1 MMNFNLVVRLLLV
14 VSISSLF
21 YSFTNIKEQPY
32 VIVLGIAQDGG
43 APHAACDKVCCF
55 DKWNNPN
62 LHNKVSSIGIVDPI
76 SNEVWMVDASPD
88 FAEQLHLLSNNN
100 SRDLKGIF
108 LTHAHIGHYTGLMYL
123 GREGLG
129 GKNIMVYALK
139 RMARFLTKNG
149 PWDQLVKL
157 NNISIQT
164 ISNKEFVKLS
174 ENIFVIPIRVPHRDE
189 YSETVGYKIIGKS
202 KKILF
207 IPDIDK
213 WDEWKKSIIE
223 EVKLVDYAFIDGT
236 FYNGSELNRD
246 MREIPHPSIEET
258 LQLFSNQPLAER
270 NKIYFIHINHTNPI
284 LTNKNGIRDLVES
297 LGFNIAERGLKFKLD

>member
-1 MMNFNLVVRLLLV
+1 MKL
-14 VSISSLF
+14 SSLSF
-21 YSFTNIKEQPY
+21 SLIFLVFFSYSQTIESDYIQ
-32 VIVLGIAQDGG
+32 VLGIVQDAGY
-43 APHAACDKVCCF
+43 PHIGCEKDCCKVVSPGDYFVSCLGLVDKTNNKRYLF
-55 DKWNNPN
+55 DATPDIHNQIN
-62 LHNKVSSIGIVDPI
+62 LLEKFP
-76 SNEVWMVDASPD
+76 DANLID
-88 FAEQLHLLSNNN
+88 
-100 SRDLKGIF
+100 GIF

-174 ENIFVIPIRVPHRDE
+174 ENIFVIPIKVPHRDE

>member
-1 MMNFNLVVRLLLV
+1 MK
-14 VSISSLF
+14 SSSLSF
-21 YSFTNIKEQPY
+21 SLIFLVFFSYSQTIESDYIQ
-32 VIVLGIAQDGG
+32 VLGIVQDAGY
-43 APHAACDKVCCF
+43 PHIGCEKDCCKVVSPGDYFVSCLGLVDKTNNKRYLF
-55 DKWNNPN
+55 DATPDIHNQIN
-62 LHNKVSSIGIVDPI
+62 LLEKFPEANLID
-76 SNEVWMVDASPD
+76 
-88 FAEQLHLLSNNN
+88 
-100 SRDLKGIF
+100 GIF

>member
-1 MMNFNLVVRLLLV
+1 MKL
-14 VSISSLF
+14 SILYFMFFFSPLF
-21 YSFTNIKEQPY
+21 TYSQTSESDYIQ
-32 VIVLGIAQDGG
+32 VLGIVQDAGY
-43 APHAACDKVCCF
+43 PHIGCEKDCCKAVSPGDYFVSCLGLVDKTNNKRYLF
-55 DKWNNPN
+55 DATPDIHNQLN
-62 LHNKVSSIGIVDPI
+62 LLEKFSDANLVD
-76 SNEVWMVDASPD
+76 
-88 FAEQLHLLSNNN
+88 
-100 SRDLKGIF
+100 GIF

-129 GKNIMVYALK
+129 GKSIMVYALK
-139 RMARFLTKNG
+139 RMSRFLTKNG

-236 FYNGSELNRD
+236 FYNGTELNRD

-258 LQLFSNQPLAER
+258 LQLFSNQPVAER

-284 LTNKNGIRDLVES
+284 LTNKNGIRDLVEG
-297 LGFNIAERGLKFKLD
+297 LGFNIAQRGLKFKLD

>member
-1 MMNFNLVVRLLLV
+1 MKL
-14 VSISSLF
+14 SSLSF
-21 YSFTNIKEQPY
+21 SLIFLVFFSYSQTIESDYIQ
-32 VIVLGIAQDGG
+32 VLGIVQDAGY
-43 APHAACDKVCCF
+43 PHIGCEKDCCKVVSPGDYFVSCLGLVDKTNNKRYLF
-55 DKWNNPN
+55 DATPDIHNQIN
-62 LHNKVSSIGIVDPI
+62 LLEKFPEANLID
-76 SNEVWMVDASPD
+76 
-88 FAEQLHLLSNNN
+88 
-100 SRDLKGIF
+100 GIF

-164 ISNKEFVKLS
+164 ISNKEFIKLS

-223 EVKLVDYAFIDGT
+223 EIKLVDYAFIDGT

-284 LTNKNGIRDLVES
+284 LTNKNGIRDMVES

>member
-1 MMNFNLVVRLLLV
+1 MKL
-14 VSISSLF
+14 SSLSF
-21 YSFTNIKEQPY
+21 SLIFLVFFSYSQTIESDYIQ
-32 VIVLGIAQDGG
+32 VLGIVQDAGY
-43 APHAACDKVCCF
+43 PHIGCEKDCCKVVSPGDYFVSCLGLVDKTNNKRYLF
-55 DKWNNPN
+55 DATPDIHNQIN
-62 LHNKVSSIGIVDPI
+62 LLEKFPEANLID
-76 SNEVWMVDASPD
+76 
-88 FAEQLHLLSNNN
+88 
-100 SRDLKGIF
+100 GIF

-174 ENIFVIPIRVPHRDE
+174 ENIFVIPIKVPHRDE

-213 WDEWKKSIIE
+213 WDEWEKSIIE

-258 LQLFSNQPLAER
+258 LQLFSDQPLAER

>member
-1 MMNFNLVVRLLLV
+1 MKL
-14 VSISSLF
+14 SILSFSLF
-21 YSFTNIKEQPY
+21 FFAFFTYSQTSESDYIQ
-32 VIVLGIAQDGG
+32 VLGIVQDAGY
-43 APHAACDKVCCF
+43 PHIGCEKDCCKAVSPGDYFVSCLGLVDKTNNKRYLF
-55 DKWNNPN
+55 DATPDIHNQLN
-62 LHNKVSSIGIVDPI
+62 LLEKFSDANLVD
-76 SNEVWMVDASPD
+76 
-88 FAEQLHLLSNNN
+88 
-100 SRDLKGIF
+100 GIF

-139 RMARFLTKNG
+139 RMSKFLTKNG

-236 FYNGSELNRD
+236 FYNGTEINRD

-258 LQLFSNQPLAER
+258 LQLFSNQPVTER

-284 LTNKNGIRDLVES
+284 LTNKNGIRDLVEG
-297 LGFNIAERGLKFKLD
+297 LGFNIAQRGLKFKLD

>member
-1 MMNFNLVVRLLLV
+1 MKL
-14 VSISSLF
+14 SSLSF
-21 YSFTNIKEQPY
+21 SLIFLVFFSYSQTIESDYIQ
-32 VIVLGIAQDGG
+32 VLGIVQDAGY
-43 APHAACDKVCCF
+43 PHIGCEKDCCKVVSPGDYFVSCLGLVDKTNNKRYLF
-55 DKWNNPN
+55 DATPDIHNQIN
-62 LHNKVSSIGIVDPI
+62 LLEKFP
-76 SNEVWMVDASPD
+76 DANLID
-88 FAEQLHLLSNNN
+88 
-100 SRDLKGIF
+100 GIF

>member
-1 MMNFNLVVRLLLV
+1 MKLSVLSF
-14 VSISSLF
+14 SLF
-21 YSFTNIKEQPY
+21 FFALLTYSQTSESDYIQ
-32 VIVLGIAQDGG
+32 VLGIVQDAGY
-43 APHAACDKVCCF
+43 PHIGCEKDCCKAVSPGDYFVSCLGLVDKTNNKRYLF
-55 DKWNNPN
+55 DATPDIHNQLN
-62 LHNKVSSIGIVDPI
+62 LLEKFSDANLVD
-76 SNEVWMVDASPD
+76 
-88 FAEQLHLLSNNN
+88 
-100 SRDLKGIF
+100 GIF

-139 RMARFLTKNG
+139 RMSKFLTKNG

-236 FYNGSELNRD
+236 FYNGTELNRD
-246 MREIPHPSIEET
+246 VREIPHPSIEET
-258 LQLFSNQPLAER
+258 LQLFSNQPVAER

-297 LGFNIAERGLKFKLD
+297 LGFNIAQRGLKFKLD

>member
-1 MMNFNLVVRLLLV
+1 MKL
-14 VSISSLF
+14 SILSFSLIF
-21 YSFTNIKEQPY
+21 WAFFSYSQISEPDYIQ
-32 VIVLGIAQDGG
+32 VLGIVQDAGY
-43 APHAACDKVCCF
+43 PHIGCEKDCCKVVSPGDYFVSCLGLVDKTNNKRYLF
-55 DKWNNPN
+55 DATPDIHNQIN
-62 LHNKVSSIGIVDPI
+62 LLEKFPLGNIID
-76 SNEVWMVDASPD
+76 
-88 FAEQLHLLSNNN
+88 
-100 SRDLKGIF
+100 GIF

-129 GKNIMVYALK
+129 GKNIIVYALK

-164 ISNKEFVKLS
+164 ISNREYIKLS
-174 ENIFVIPIRVPHRDE
+174 ENIFVIPIMVPHRDE

-213 WDEWKKSIIE
+213 WDEWKKSIID

-246 MREIPHPSIEET
+246 MKEIPHPSIEET
-258 LQLFSNQPLAER
+258 LQLFSYQPLAER

-284 LTNKNGIRDLVES
+284 LTNKNGIADIIED
-297 LGFNIAERGLKFKLD
+297 LGFNIAKRGLKFNLD

>member
-1 MMNFNLVVRLLLV
+1 MKL
-14 VSISSLF
+14 SSLSF
-21 YSFTNIKEQPY
+21 SLIFLVFFSYSQTIESDYIQ
-32 VIVLGIAQDGG
+32 VLGIVQDAGY
-43 APHAACDKVCCF
+43 PHIGCEKDCCKVVSPGDYFVSCLGLVDKTNNKRYLF
-55 DKWNNPN
+55 DATPDIHNQIN
-62 LHNKVSSIGIVDPI
+62 LLEKFP
-76 SNEVWMVDASPD
+76 DANLID
-88 FAEQLHLLSNNN
+88 
-100 SRDLKGIF
+100 GIF

-258 LQLFSNQPLAER
+258 LQLFSNQPIAER

-284 LTNKNGIRDLVES
+284 LTNKNGIRDMVES

>member
-1 MMNFNLVVRLLLV
+1 MKLSVLSFP
-14 VSISSLF
+14 LF
-21 YSFTNIKEQPY
+21 FFALFTYSQTSESDYIQ
-32 VIVLGIAQDGG
+32 VLGIVQDAGY
-43 APHAACDKVCCF
+43 PHIGCEKDCCKAVSPGDYFVSCLGLVDKTNNKRYLF
-55 DKWNNPN
+55 DATPDIHNQLN
-62 LHNKVSSIGIVDPI
+62 LLEKFSDANLVD
-76 SNEVWMVDASPD
+76 
-88 FAEQLHLLSNNN
+88 
-100 SRDLKGIF
+100 GIF

-139 RMARFLTKNG
+139 RMSKFLTKNG

-202 KKILF
+202 KKVLF

-236 FYNGSELNRD
+236 FYNGTELNRD

-258 LQLFSNQPLAER
+258 LQLFSNQPVAER

-284 LTNKNGIRDLVES
+284 LTNKNGIRDLVEG
-297 LGFNIAERGLKFKLD
+297 LGFNIAQRGLKFKLD

>member
-1 MMNFNLVVRLLLV
+1 MKSSSLSFSLILLV
-14 VSISSLF
+14 FFS
-21 YSFTNIKEQPY
+21 YSQTIESDYIQ
-32 VIVLGIAQDGG
+32 VLGVVQDAGY
-43 APHAACDKVCCF
+43 PHIGCEKDCCKVVSPGDYFVSCLGLVDKTNNKRYLF
-55 DKWNNPN
+55 DATPDIHNQIN
-62 LHNKVSSIGIVDPI
+62 LLEKFPEANLID
-76 SNEVWMVDASPD
+76 
-88 FAEQLHLLSNNN
+88 
-100 SRDLKGIF
+100 GIF

-157 NNISIQT
+157 NNISIQK

-174 ENIFVIPIRVPHRDE
+174 ENIFVVPIRVPHRDE

>member
-1 MMNFNLVVRLLLV
+1 MKLSVF
-14 VSISSLF
+14 SFSLF
-21 YSFTNIKEQPY
+21 FFAFLTYSQTSESDYIQ
-32 VIVLGIAQDGG
+32 VLGIVQDAGY
-43 APHAACDKVCCF
+43 PHIGCEKDCCKAVSPGDYFVSCLGLVDKTNNKRYLF
-55 DKWNNPN
+55 DATPDIHNQLN
-62 LHNKVSSIGIVDPI
+62 LLEKFSDANLVD
-76 SNEVWMVDASPD
+76 
-88 FAEQLHLLSNNN
+88 
-100 SRDLKGIF
+100 GIF

-139 RMARFLTKNG
+139 RMSRFLTKNG

-236 FYNGSELNRD
+236 FYNGTEINRD

-258 LQLFSNQPLAER
+258 LQLFSNQPVAER

-284 LTNKNGIRDLVES
+284 LTNKNGIRDLVEG
-297 LGFNIAERGLKFKLD
+297 LGFNIAQRGLKFKLD

>member
-1 MMNFNLVVRLLLV
+1 MKL
-14 VSISSLF
+14 SILYFMFFFLALF
-21 YSFTNIKEQPY
+21 TYSQTSESDYIQ
-32 VIVLGIAQDGG
+32 VLGIVQDAGY
-43 APHAACDKVCCF
+43 PHIGCEKDCCKAVSPGDYFVSCLGLVDKTNNKRYLF
-55 DKWNNPN
+55 DATPDIHNQLN
-62 LHNKVSSIGIVDPI
+62 LLEKFP
-76 SNEVWMVDASPD
+76 DANLID
-88 FAEQLHLLSNNN
+88 
-100 SRDLKGIF
+100 GIF

-129 GKNIMVYALK
+129 GKSIMVYALK
-139 RMARFLTKNG
+139 RMSRFLTKNG

-236 FYNGSELNRD
+236 FYNGTELNRD

-258 LQLFSNQPLAER
+258 LQLFSNQPVAER

-284 LTNKNGIRDLVES
+284 LTNKNGIRDLVEG
-297 LGFNIAERGLKFKLD
+297 LGFNIAQRGLKFKLD

>member
-1 MMNFNLVVRLLLV
+1 MKLSVLSF
-14 VSISSLF
+14 SLF
-21 YSFTNIKEQPY
+21 FFAFFTYSQTSESDYIQ
-32 VIVLGIAQDGG
+32 VLGIVQDAGY
-43 APHAACDKVCCF
+43 PHIGCEKDCCKAVSPGDYFVSCLGLVDKTNNKRYLF
-55 DKWNNPN
+55 DATPDIHNQLN
-62 LHNKVSSIGIVDPI
+62 LLEKFPDANLVD
-76 SNEVWMVDASPD
+76 
-88 FAEQLHLLSNNN
+88 
-100 SRDLKGIF
+100 GIF

-129 GKNIMVYALK
+129 GKNIIVYALK
-139 RMARFLTKNG
+139 RMSKFLTKNG
-149 PWDQLVKL
+149 PWEQLVKL

-236 FYNGSELNRD
+236 FYNGTELNRD

-258 LQLFSNQPLAER
+258 LQLFSNQPVAER

-284 LTNKNGIRDLVES
+284 LANKNGIRDLVEG
-297 LGFNIAERGLKFKLD
+297 LGFNIAQRGLKFKLD

>member
-1 MMNFNLVVRLLLV
+1 MKLSVLSFP
-14 VSISSLF
+14 LF
-21 YSFTNIKEQPY
+21 FFALFTYSQTSESDYIQ
-32 VIVLGIAQDGG
+32 VLGIVQDAGY
-43 APHAACDKVCCF
+43 PHIGCEKDCCKAVSPGDYFVSCLGLVDKTNNKRYLF
-55 DKWNNPN
+55 DATPDIHNQLN
-62 LHNKVSSIGIVDPI
+62 LLEKFSDANLVD
-76 SNEVWMVDASPD
+76 
-88 FAEQLHLLSNNN
+88 
-100 SRDLKGIF
+100 GIF

-139 RMARFLTKNG
+139 RMSKFLTKNG

-174 ENIFVIPIRVPHRDE
+174 ENIFVIPIKVPHRDE

-236 FYNGSELNRD
+236 FYNGTELNRD

-258 LQLFSNQPLAER
+258 LQLFSNQPVAER

-284 LTNKNGIRDLVES
+284 LTNKNGIRDLVEG
-297 LGFNIAERGLKFKLD
+297 LGFNIAQRGLKFKLD

>member
-1 MMNFNLVVRLLLV
+1 MK
-14 VSISSLF
+14 SSSLSF
-21 YSFTNIKEQPY
+21 SLIFLVFFSYSQTIESDYIQ
-32 VIVLGIAQDGG
+32 VLGIVQDAGY
-43 APHAACDKVCCF
+43 PHIGCEKDCCKVVSPGDYFVSCLGLVDKTNNKRYLF
-55 DKWNNPN
+55 DATPDIHNQIN
-62 LHNKVSSIGIVDPI
+62 LLEKFP
-76 SNEVWMVDASPD
+76 DANLID
-88 FAEQLHLLSNNN
+88 
-100 SRDLKGIF
+100 GIF

-258 LQLFSNQPLAER
+258 LQLFSNQPLTER

-284 LTNKNGIRDLVES
+284 LTNKNGIRDMVES
-297 LGFNIAERGLKFKLD
+297 LGFNIAERDLKFKLD

>member
-1 MMNFNLVVRLLLV
+1 MKLSSLSFSLIFLVFFSYSQTIESDYIQVLGVVQDAGYPHIGCEKDCCKV
-14 VSISSLF
+14 VSPGDYFVSCLGLVDKTNNKRYLF
-21 YSFTNIKEQPY
+21 DATPDIHNQI
-32 VIVLGIAQDGG
+32 
-43 APHAACDKVCCF
+43 
-55 DKWNNPN
+55 N
-62 LHNKVSSIGIVDPI
+62 LLEKFPEANLID
-76 SNEVWMVDASPD
+76 
-88 FAEQLHLLSNNN
+88 
-100 SRDLKGIF
+100 GIF

-129 GKNIMVYALK
+129 GKNIMDYALK
-139 RMARFLTKNG
+139 RMGRFLTKNG

-157 NNISIQT
+157 NNISIQK

-258 LQLFSNQPLAER
+258 LQLFSKQPLAER

>member
-1 MMNFNLVVRLLLV
+1 MKSF
-14 VSISSLF
+14 SLSF
-21 YSFTNIKEQPY
+21 SLIFSVFFSYSQPSESDY
-32 VIVLGIAQDGG
+32 IQVLGIVQDAGY
-43 APHAACDKVCCF
+43 PHIGCEKDCCEQVSPGDYFVSCLGLVDKTNNKRYLF
-55 DKWNNPN
+55 DATPDIHNQIN
-62 LHNKVSSIGIVDPI
+62 LLEKFT
-76 SNEVWMVDASPD
+76 DANLID
-88 FAEQLHLLSNNN
+88 
-100 SRDLKGIF
+100 GIF

-213 WDEWKKSIIE
+213 WDEWKKSIID

-246 MREIPHPSIEET
+246 MKEIPHPSIEET
-258 LQLFSNQPLAER
+258 LQLFSYQPLAER

-284 LTNKNGIRDLVES
+284 LTNKNGIADIIED
-297 LGFNIAERGLKFKLD
+297 LGFNIAKRGLKFNLD

>member
-1 MMNFNLVVRLLLV
+1 MKL
-14 VSISSLF
+14 SSLSF
-21 YSFTNIKEQPY
+21 SLIFLVFFSYSQTIESDYIQ
-32 VIVLGIAQDGG
+32 VLGIVQDAGY
-43 APHAACDKVCCF
+43 PHIGCEKDCCKVVSPGDYFVSCLGLVDKTNNKRYLF
-55 DKWNNPN
+55 DATPDIHNQIN
-62 LHNKVSSIGIVDPI
+62 LLEKFPEANLID
-76 SNEVWMVDASPD
+76 
-88 FAEQLHLLSNNN
+88 
-100 SRDLKGIF
+100 GIF

-139 RMARFLTKNG
+139 RMSRFLTKNG

-174 ENIFVIPIRVPHRDE
+174 ENIFVMPIRVPHRDE

>member
-1 MMNFNLVVRLLLV
+1 MKLSVLSFLLFFFA
-14 VSISSLF
+14 LF
-21 YSFTNIKEQPY
+21 TYSQTSESDYIQ
-32 VIVLGIAQDGG
+32 VLGIVQDAGY
-43 APHAACDKVCCF
+43 PHIGCEKDCCKAVSPGDYFVSCLGLVDKTNNKRYLF
-55 DKWNNPN
+55 DATPDIHNQLN
-62 LHNKVSSIGIVDPI
+62 LLEKFSDANLVD
-76 SNEVWMVDASPD
+76 
-88 FAEQLHLLSNNN
+88 
-100 SRDLKGIF
+100 GIF

-139 RMARFLTKNG
+139 RMSKFLTKNG

-236 FYNGSELNRD
+236 FYNGTELNRD

-258 LQLFSNQPLAER
+258 LQLFSNQPVAER

-284 LTNKNGIRDLVES
+284 LTNKNGIRDLVEG
-297 LGFNIAERGLKFKLD
+297 LGFNIAQRGLKFKLD

>member
-1 MMNFNLVVRLLLV
+1 MKLSVLSF
-14 VSISSLF
+14 SFFFFFALF
-21 YSFTNIKEQPY
+21 TYSQTSESDYIK
-32 VIVLGIAQDGG
+32 VLGIVQDAGY
-43 APHAACDKVCCF
+43 PHIGCEKDCCKAVSPGDYFVSCLGLVDKTNNKRYLF
-55 DKWNNPN
+55 DATPDIHNQLN
-62 LHNKVSSIGIVDPI
+62 LLEKFSDANLVD
-76 SNEVWMVDASPD
+76 
-88 FAEQLHLLSNNN
+88 
-100 SRDLKGIF
+100 GIF

-139 RMARFLTKNG
+139 RMSRFLTKNG

-236 FYNGSELNRD
+236 FYNGTEINRD

-258 LQLFSNQPLAER
+258 LQLFSNQPVAER

-284 LTNKNGIRDLVES
+284 LTNKNGIRDLVEG
-297 LGFNIAERGLKFKLD
+297 LGFNIAQRGLKFKLD

>member
-1 MMNFNLVVRLLLV
+1 MKL
-14 VSISSLF
+14 SSLSF
-21 YSFTNIKEQPY
+21 SLIFLVFFSYSQTIESDYIQ
-32 VIVLGIAQDGG
+32 VLGIVQDAGY
-43 APHAACDKVCCF
+43 PHIGCEKDCCKVVSPGDYFVSCLGLVDKTNNKRYLF
-55 DKWNNPN
+55 DATPDIHNQIN
-62 LHNKVSSIGIVDPI
+62 LLEKFPD
-76 SNEVWMVDASPD
+76 SNLID
-88 FAEQLHLLSNNN
+88 
-100 SRDLKGIF
+100 GIF

-129 GKNIMVYALK
+129 SRSIMVYALK
-139 RMARFLTKNG
+139 RMAKFLTKNG

-284 LTNKNGIRDLVES
+284 LTNKNGIRDMVES

>member
-1 MMNFNLVVRLLLV
+1 MKLSALSF
-14 VSISSLF
+14 SLF
-21 YSFTNIKEQPY
+21 FFAFFSYSQTSESDYIQ
-32 VIVLGIAQDGG
+32 VLGIVQDAGY
-43 APHAACDKVCCF
+43 PHIGCEKDCCKAVSPGDYFVSCLGLVDKTNNKRYLF
-55 DKWNNPN
+55 DATPDIHNQLN
-62 LHNKVSSIGIVDPI
+62 LLEKFPDANLVD
-76 SNEVWMVDASPD
+76 
-88 FAEQLHLLSNNN
+88 
-100 SRDLKGIF
+100 GIF

-139 RMARFLTKNG
+139 RMSRFLTKNG

-174 ENIFVIPIRVPHRDE
+174 EHIFVIPIRVPHRDE

-236 FYNGSELNRD
+236 FYNGTEINRD

-258 LQLFSNQPLAER
+258 LQLFSNQPVAER

-284 LTNKNGIRDLVES
+284 LTNKNGIRNLVEG
-297 LGFNIAERGLKFKLD
+297 LGFNIAQRGLKFKLD

>member
-1 MMNFNLVVRLLLV
+1 MKL
-14 VSISSLF
+14 SILYFMFFFFALF
-21 YSFTNIKEQPY
+21 TYSQTSESDYIQ
-32 VIVLGIAQDGG
+32 VLGIVQDAGY
-43 APHAACDKVCCF
+43 PHIGCEKDCCKAVSPGDYFVSCLGLVDKTNNKRYLF
-55 DKWNNPN
+55 DATPDIHNQLN
-62 LHNKVSSIGIVDPI
+62 LLEKFSDANLVD
-76 SNEVWMVDASPD
+76 
-88 FAEQLHLLSNNN
+88 
-100 SRDLKGIF
+100 GIF

-139 RMARFLTKNG
+139 RMSKFLTKNG

-236 FYNGSELNRD
+236 FYNGTELNRD

-258 LQLFSNQPLAER
+258 LQLFSNQPVAER

-284 LTNKNGIRDLVES
+284 LTNKNGIRDLVEG
-297 LGFNIAERGLKFKLD
+297 LGFNIAQRGLKFKLD

>member
-1 MMNFNLVVRLLLV
+1 MKFFNLSV
-14 VSISSLF
+14 
-21 YSFTNIKEQPY
+21 FTVFFTFFSNAQIQNESDY
-32 VIVLGIAQDGG
+32 VQILGIVQDAGY
-43 APHAACDKVCCF
+43 PHIGCEKDCCELVKPGDYFVSCIGLVDKANNKRYLF
-55 DKWNNPN
+55 DATPDMHNQLNLLEKFPN
-62 LHNKVSSIGIVDPI
+62 GNLID
-76 SNEVWMVDASPD
+76 
-88 FAEQLHLLSNNN
+88 
-100 SRDLKGIF
+100 GIF

-149 PWDQLVKL
+149 PWNQLVKL

-284 LTNKNGIRDLVES
+284 LTNKNGIRDMVES

>member
-1 MMNFNLVVRLLLV
+1 MKLSVLSFP
-14 VSISSLF
+14 LF
-21 YSFTNIKEQPY
+21 FFALFTYSQTSESDYIQ
-32 VIVLGIAQDGG
+32 VLGIVQDAGY
-43 APHAACDKVCCF
+43 PHIGCEKDCCKAVSPGDYFVSCLGLVDKTNNKRYLF
-55 DKWNNPN
+55 DATPDIHNQLN
-62 LHNKVSSIGIVDPI
+62 LLEKFSDANLVD
-76 SNEVWMVDASPD
+76 
-88 FAEQLHLLSNNN
+88 
-100 SRDLKGIF
+100 GIF

-139 RMARFLTKNG
+139 RMSKFLTKNG
-149 PWDQLVKL
+149 PWDHLVKL

-236 FYNGSELNRD
+236 FYNGTELNRD

-258 LQLFSNQPLAER
+258 LQLFSNQPVAER

-284 LTNKNGIRDLVES
+284 LTNKNGIRDLVEG
-297 LGFNIAERGLKFKLD
+297 LGFNIAQRGLKFKLD

>member
-1 MMNFNLVVRLLLV
+1 MKL
-14 VSISSLF
+14 SILYFMFFFLALF
-21 YSFTNIKEQPY
+21 TYSQTSESDYIQ
-32 VIVLGIAQDGG
+32 VLGIVQDAGY
-43 APHAACDKVCCF
+43 PHIGCEKDCCKAVSPGDYFVSCLGLVDKTNNKRYLF
-55 DKWNNPN
+55 DATPDIHNQLN
-62 LHNKVSSIGIVDPI
+62 LLEKFSDANLVD
-76 SNEVWMVDASPD
+76 
-88 FAEQLHLLSNNN
+88 
-100 SRDLKGIF
+100 GIF

-139 RMARFLTKNG
+139 RMSKFLTKNG

-236 FYNGSELNRD
+236 FYNGTELNRD

-258 LQLFSNQPLAER
+258 LQLFSNQPVAER

-284 LTNKNGIRDLVES
+284 LTNKNGIKDLVEG
-297 LGFNIAERGLKFKLD
+297 LGFNIAQRGLKFKLD

>member
-1 MMNFNLVVRLLLV
+1 MKL
-14 VSISSLF
+14 SSLSF
-21 YSFTNIKEQPY
+21 SLIFLVFFSYSQTIESDYIQ
-32 VIVLGIAQDGG
+32 VLGIVQDAGY
-43 APHAACDKVCCF
+43 PHIGCEKDCCKVVSPGDYFVSCLGLVDKTNNKRYLF
-55 DKWNNPN
+55 DATPDIHNQIN
-62 LHNKVSSIGIVDPI
+62 LLEKFPEANLID
-76 SNEVWMVDASPD
+76 
-88 FAEQLHLLSNNN
+88 
-100 SRDLKGIF
+100 GIF

-164 ISNKEFVKLS
+164 ISNKEFVKIS
-174 ENIFVIPIRVPHRDE
+174 DNIFVIPIRVPHRDE